1 MVGAAL
7 LVSVVGTW
15 QPQIISS
22 YKSGIFEINNKI
34 GFLLFKRIPSYE
46 LARDYR
52 WDIFS

>member
-22 YKSGIFEINNKI
+22 YESGIFKVNNKI
-34 GFLLFKRIPSYE
+34 GFLLLERIPSYK
-46 LARDYR
+46 LARDCR
-52 WDIFS
+52 